1 MNPPLFPYAP
11 DPEVTPPVIHSDFA
25 TARDLPV
32 VAWMPARQPTRL
44 MQLVR
49 AVIVVFVAAFALS
62 QIITALT

>member
-1 MNPPLFPYAP
+1 MARNLCAYAP

-44 MQLVR
+44 MQLIR
-49 AVIVVFVAAFALS
+49 AVIVVFVAAFALA
-62 QIITALT
+62 QIVSALS